1 MALRAL
7 GVHRFSRRMACAVI
21 TLIGVALAGPSPS
34 AEPVEPSL
42 SQLGVQQWLQKDG
55 LSSNWVRDL
64 VETPDGFIW
73 IATVKG
79 LSRFDG
85 REFTHFN
92 SSNLHGLPRT
102 PVTALALDA
111 DGALLIGLEYGGIR
125 RLKGQTLDP
134 VRPNLLSDLD
144 ASVLNMRW
152 QGDTLWIGTTAG
164 LWRYHDGL
172 VARAAQGTSLE
183 RAAITALHVA
193 ESALWVRSDF
203 AGLWKFVDGQWQMS
217 ADAPDCVAYGFAMD
231 QRGRQFTSC
240 RNGVWTREGVDT
252 SDWQLI
258 TPAASVGKLFL
269 DSEQRLLIGGPQGL
283 MRWSRGELDLRPLGP
298 GLDDWRVRAFL
309 TDRRGDLWVGT
320 FSGGLTR
327 LRSGPVRSIGVQEG
341 LIKTGATGVLSDGTN
356 LWVGS
361 FRDGLLR
368 TDLDGRPLQQWTEH
382 DGLPGPTVWA
392 LAFDSTT
399 PGAIWIGGEKGLA
412 WLSDGHVHPTGPQG
426 QAWSEAIQVLYAD
439 PQQPGTLW
447 LSDRMHPLVEL
458 SAAGPVRHDSR
469 RGLPLKTVRF
479 IQRSRSGDLLVG
491 GAEGLYRLQNTHWQ
505 RITLGDVE
513 RDYVSAMVESD
524 QGDLWVAAG
533 ALGLVH
539 LRDGQR
545 KTYDYDSGL
554 NFWPIHA
561 LWLDADSHLWMS
573 GDEGIARVRLR
584 DLDHWQTNGRTDLPI
599 EHFDR
604 RDGLLD
610 GETNGWGYPALA
622 RLPDSRVILPS
633 RRGMAVV
640 DPDQVSSP
648 SLLPANLYV
657 RAAWA
662 GTRELPLEEGR
673 FRLAED
679 ERSLLVHYSAVEM
692 LRPDSIQFRHRLR
705 GLDEQ
710 WVVSTTSNEARY
722 SRIPPGKYQFELQA
736 RMPGQDWISASGMPE
751 VVVASPWWLRR
762 NLQWSA
768 AALLLSFA
776 GVLVTWRL
784 RLGKRHADSLAKARE
799 FLRDVVETSPYPIFV
814 RTRSGDIALSNH
826 AARQVI
832 AASTKAREHHG
843 GLMEASP
850 SVPAQ
855 RLAALD
861 KAVLSDGQEHVIEE
875 LELRLADDSSRWFK
889 VIKRPAK
896 SDDGQVVEHIIT
908 TAIDITDY
916 KRAEWRLRE
925 SREEARHLAGQVLNA
940 QEDERRR
947 LAREIHDDI
956 TQRLAGLA
964 MLAWS
969 TLQGLQRS
977 GESSASVQMNELAMA
992 LEHLANDVQALSRE
1006 LHPAALEALGLVDAL
1021 RTECR
1026 NFSLRTGFAIE
1037 FDCAGDVPELGR
1049 ERSLSAYRIVQE
1061 ALRNARNHSGSESAI
1076 VSIRGSRSGVDIE
1089 VRDFGRGFES
1099 ANRFAGPG
1107 IGLASMRER
1116 ARLAGAQL
1124 QIESLLG
1131 EGTCI
1136 SVALPLAD

>member
-7 GVHRFSRRMACAVI
+7 GVHRFSRRMACAVMA
-21 TLIGVALAGPSPS
+21 LFGVALAGPSPC

-42 SQLGVQQWLQKDG
+42 AQLGVQQWLQKDG

-102 PVTALALDA
+102 PVNALALDA

-134 VRPNLLSDLD
+134 VRPSLLSDLD
-144 ASVLNMRW
+144 ASVLTMRW
-152 QGDTLWIGTTAG
+152 QGDTLWIGTSAG
-164 LWRYHDGL
+164 LWQYRNGS
-172 VARAAQGTSLE
+172 VNRAATGTALE
-183 RAAITALHVA
+183 RALIKALQVA
-193 ESALWVRSDF
+193 DSTLWVRSDF
-203 AGLWKFVDGQWQMS
+203 AGLWKFADGQWQMS
-217 ADAPDCVAYGFAMD
+217 ADAPGCVAGGFAMD

-240 RNGVWTREGVDT
+240 RSGVWTREDGDT

-258 TPAASVGKLFL
+258 TPAASVGNLFL
-269 DSEQRLLIGGPQGL
+269 DTEQRLLIGGPQGL
-283 MRWSRGELDLRPLGP
+283 MRWSHGELESRPLGP
-298 GLDDWRVRAFL
+298 GLDDWRVRAFMN
-309 TDRRGDLWVGT
+309 DQRGDLWIGT

-327 LRSGPVRSIGVQEG
+327 LRSGPVRSVGVQEG
-341 LIKTGATGVLSDGTN
+341 LIKIGATSVLSEGKN
-356 LWVGS
+356 VWVGS

-368 TDLDGRPLQQWTEH
+368 TDLNGRALQKWTER

-399 PGAIWIGGEKGLA
+399 PGAIWMGGEKGLA
-412 WLSDGHVHPTGPQG
+412 WLNEGRIHPSGPQG
-426 QAWSEAIQVLYAD
+426 QAWSEAIHVLYAD

-458 SAAGPVRHDSR
+458 SAAGAIRHDSR

-491 GAEGLYRLQNTHWQ
+491 GAEGLYRLQNAHWQ

-513 RDYVSAMVESD
+513 RDYVSAMVESE
-524 QGDLWVAAG
+524 QGDMWVAAG

-584 DLDHWQTNGRTDLPI
+584 DLDHWQTEGRADLPI

-633 RRGMAVV
+633 RRGLAVV

-722 SRIPPGKYQFELQA
+722 SRIPPGVYQFELQA
-736 RMPGQDWISASGMPE
+736 RMPGQDWIAASGMPE

-826 AARQVI
+826 AARRVI
-832 AASTKAREHHG
+832 AASVDHPS
-843 GLMEASP
+843 GLIEAPP
-850 SVPAQ
+850 SAPAQ

-896 SDDGQVVEHIIT
+896 SDDGRVVEHIIT

-969 TLQGLQRS
+969 TLQGLQRA
-977 GESSASVQMNELAMA
+977 GERSASVQMNELAEA

-1026 NFSLRTGFAIE
+1026 NFSQRTGFAIE

-1061 ALRNARNHSGSESAI
+1061 ALRNARTHSGSESAI

-1089 VRDFGRGFES
+1089 VRDFGRGFEPE
-1099 ANRFAGPG
+1099 NRRAGPG

-1124 QIESLLG
+1124 QIESVSG

-1136 SVALPLAD
+1136 SIALPLAD

>member
-327 LRSGPVRSIGVQEG
+327 LRAGPVRSLGVQNG
-341 LIKTGATGVLSDGTN
+341 LIKTGATGVLSDGQQV
-356 LWVGS
+356 WIGS

-368 TDLDGRPLQQWTEH
+368 TDLSGQRLQHWTES
-382 DGLPGPTVWA
+382 DGVPGPTVWA
-392 LAFDSTT
+392 LGFDTTT
-399 PGAIWIGGEKGLA
+399 PGAIWMGGEKGLA
-412 WLSDGHVHPTGPQG
+412 WLIEGRIQRTGPQG
-426 QAWSEAIQVLYAD
+426 QTWSEAIHVLYAD

-458 SAAGPVRHDSR
+458 SATGAIRHDSK

-479 IQRSRSGDLLVG
+479 IQRSLSGDLLVG
-491 GAEGLYRLQNTHWQ
+491 GAEGLYRLHQGQWQ

-513 RDYVSAMVESD
+513 RDYVSALVETA
-524 QGDLWVAAG
+524 QGDMWVASG

-539 LRDGQR
+539 LKGVQQR
-545 KTYDYDSGL
+545 IYGYDSGL
-554 NFWPIHA
+554 NFLPIHT
-561 LWLDADSHLWMS
+561 LWLDGDAHLWMS
-573 GDEGIARVRLR
+573 GDEGIARIRLQ
-584 DLDHWQTNGRTDLPI
+584 DLERWQTDGLASLPI

-610 GETNGWGYPALA
+610 GETNGWGYPASA
-622 RLPDSRVILPS
+622 RLTDDRVLLPS
-633 RRGMAVV
+633 RLGLAAVE
-640 DPDQVSSP
+640 PDRVSLP
-648 SLLPANLYV
+648 SLLPENLYI

-662 GTRELPLEEGR
+662 GTRELPLDIDR
-673 FRLAED
+673 FQLGED
-679 ERSLLVHYSAVEM
+679 ERSLRVQYSAIET
-692 LRPDSIQFRHRLR
+692 LRPDAIQFRHRLH
-705 GLDEQ
+705 GLNEQ
-710 WVVSTTSNEARY
+710 WVLSPTANEARY
-722 SRIPPGKYQFELQA
+722 SRIPPGEYRFELQA
-736 RMPGQDWISASGMPE
+736 RVPGQDWVSARGMPS
-751 VVVASPWWLRR
+751 VMVDAPWWMRR
-762 NLQWSA
+762 DVQWSA
-768 AALLLSFA
+768 AFLLISVMAALA
-776 GVLVTWRL
+776 QWRL
-784 RLGKRHADSLAKARE
+784 RLGKQHADSLAKARE
-799 FLRDVVETSPYPIFV
+799 FLRDVVETSPHPIFV
-814 RTRSGDIALSNH
+814 RARNGDIALSNQ

-832 AASTKAREHHG
+832 AASSKAHSSKDRSTDQP
-843 GLMEASP
+843 ASD
-850 SVPAQ
+850 PAQ

-861 KAVLSDGQEHVIEE
+861 QAVMDDGEEHVLDE
-875 LELRLADDSSRWFK
+875 LELRLADDRSQWFK
-889 VIKRPAK
+889 VIKRPGK
-896 SDDGQVVEHIIT
+896 SANGLHVEHIIT

-1026 NFSLRTGFAIE
+1026 NFSLRIGFAIE

-1116 ARLAGAQL
+1116 ARLAGAKL